1 MALADLFPQRDVSRT
16 SAWVDAAFRSEA
28 PDAARLARVTAAMCL
43 CLLLVQL
50 PLLIAVGFTV
60 NWSAIGS
67 MLALC
72 VLFFG
77 VSEFAFHRLCS
88 PFIGTVAA
96 GVVHF
101 SIINV
106 SMLVLSYVAVAMDFP
121 FQDKL
126 FRAADVALGFDWQNF
141 AAFVTERPTLL
152 YGLSWCYSML
162 DKQALLIGPLAALFL
177 RFREFQIMIL
187 AWIIAAVATVFISV
201 FLPAKAAFFEHGLV
215 EAMQQSM
222 VVSSGY
228 IHLGVVDAIRS
239 GHLTD
244 PYAELVGIVAFP
256 SFHAASGVMLA
267 WMCWHM
273 PVIRWPLLIIN
284 LGLIVATPMV
294 GGHYL
299 VDVIAGI
306 VLGACAI
313 PVAKRLA
320 SAFAPR

>member
-1 MALADLFPQRDVSRT
+1 ML
-16 SAWVDAAFRSEA
+16 
-28 PDAARLARVTAAMCL
+28 CL
-43 CLLLVQL
+43 CL
-50 PLLIAVGFTV
+50 
-60 NWSAIGS
+60 
-67 MLALC
+67 
-72 VLFFG
+72 LFFG
-77 VSEFAFHRLCS
+77 VSEFAFHRLSS

-121 FQDKL
+121 FQDRL
-126 FRAADVALGFDWQNF
+126 FREADVALGFDWRGF

-152 YGLSWCYSML
+152 YWLSWCYSML

-187 AWIIAAVATVFISV
+187 AWIIAAVATVIISV
-201 FLPAKAAFFEHGLV
+201 FLPAKAAFFEHGVV

-222 VVSSGY
+222 LVPSGY
-228 IHLGVVDAIRS
+228 MHLTVIDGIRS
-239 GHLTD
+239 GRLTD

-267 WMCWHM
+267 WMAWQM
-273 PVIRWPLLIIN
+273 PVIRWPLLVIN
-284 LGLIVATPMV
+284 LGLIVATPVV

-306 VLGACAI
+306 VLGTCAI
-313 PVAKRLA
+313 PAAKKIA
-320 SAFAPR
+320 STFAPA

>member
-16 SAWVDAAFRSEA
+16 RAWVDAAFRSQA
-28 PDAARLARVTAAMCL
+28 PDAARLARVTAALCL

-50 PLLIAVGFTV
+50 PLMLAAGFTI

-72 VLFFG
+72 MLFFG
-77 VSEFAFHRLCS
+77 VSEFAFRRLSS

-106 SMLVLSYVAVAMDFP
+106 SMLVLSYVAVAMGFP
-121 FQDKL
+121 FQDGL
-126 FRAADVALGFDWQNF
+126 FREADAALGFDWRAF

-152 YGLSWCYSML
+152 YWLSWCYSML

-187 AWIIAAVATVFISV
+187 AWIIAAVATVIISV
-201 FLPAKAAFFEHGLV
+201 FLPAKAAFFGHGVV

-222 VVSSGY
+222 IVPSGY
-228 IHLGVVDAIRS
+228 IHLGVIDGIRS
-239 GHLTD
+239 GRVTD
-244 PYAELVGIVAFP
+244 PYADLVGIVAFP

-284 LGLIVATPMV
+284 ISLIVATPVV

-299 VDVIAGI
+299 VDVLAGV

-313 PVAKRLA
+313 PVARRIA
-320 SAFAPR
+320 SAIAPG